1 MFFNTMPGAERQVV
15 AGQVLLAGV
24 EVLWLHTHG
33 RHRLDA
39 RRAAWEAS
47 GQTVIA
53 WVHGLAHGDKMALL
67 AELTALTLD
76 IREER
81 TTLIRRAARAE
92 AAELAELCGADIT
105 LHWTPDAEFLK
116 PHSKTLLAGMLEAM
130 GADDVRAEALKKS
143 DLIPWVEEKAAE

>member
-1 MFFNTMPGAERQVV
+1 
-15 AGQVLLAGV
+15 
-24 EVLWLHTHG
+24 
-33 RHRLDA
+33 
-39 RRAAWEAS
+39 
-47 GQTVIA
+47 
-53 WVHGLAHGDKMALL
+53 MALL

-143 DLIPWVEEKAAE
+143 DLIPWVEEKAAEKTWAPASLSWIAYQDPEAPIDGLEPVAPDGPAEEADPPGDGAGAFEVTPAGEAALDHAA